1 MRLILTA
8 MLLLCIGMAF
18 AMPSDEVKYREPSS
32 IVSLSNVDPATP
44 KLFASQD
51 GNLTAFQERDLPDLG
66 RLFSGTRSK
75 GIDFSYVG
83 QTESQTNF
91 TEATEELPEDIG
103 NATNATDVV
112 SQNGTLIWY

>member
-1 MRLILTA
+1 MRLILIA
-8 MLLLCIGMAF
+8 MLLCIGMAF
-18 AMPSDEVKYREPSS
+18 AMPSDELKYREPSS

-44 KLFASQD
+44 KLFATQD
-51 GNLTAFQERDLPDLG
+51 GNLTAFQERDFPDLG

-75 GIDFSYVG
+75 GVDFSYVG
-83 QTESQTNF
+83 RTESQANF
-91 TEATEELPEDIG
+91 TEATEELPENIG